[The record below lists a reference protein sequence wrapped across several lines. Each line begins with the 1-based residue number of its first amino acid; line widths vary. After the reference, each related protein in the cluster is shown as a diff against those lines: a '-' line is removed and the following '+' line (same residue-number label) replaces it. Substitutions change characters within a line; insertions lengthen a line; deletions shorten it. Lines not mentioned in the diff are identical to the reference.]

1 MTFIDTN
8 VLLDVLKGDPA
19 WASWSERQLAMAAAR
34 GPLIADDTVFAELC
48 VGAPTL
54 DDAEAI
60 LATAGIQTAACPR
73 PALFLAAKAYLA
85 YRGRGGART
94 GVLPDFFIGAH
105 AAIVGAPLVTRDA
118 ARFRTYFPSLEL
130 IAP

>member
-8 VLLDVLKGDPA
+8 VLLDVLKSDPVWGA
-19 WASWSERQLAMAAAR
+19 WSERQLAMAAAR
-34 GPLIADDTVFAELC
+34 GPLMADDTVFAELC
-48 VGAPTL
+48 VGSTTL

-73 PALFLAAKAYLA
+73 PGLFLAAKAYLA
-85 YRGRGGART
+85 YRAPGGTRT

-118 ARFRTYFPSLEL
+118 SRFRTYFPSLEL